1 MAELKI
7 DIIAGIDKL
16 SASLK
21 EVESKFG
28 KLGQNLPTLVHL
40 YRYQ

>member
-28 KLGQNLPTLVHL
+28 NLGKKLTNIG
-40 YRYQ
+40 